1 MNLIW
6 KNPEEFRNAT
16 LGKRIDVD
24 NFPKEQPYQCWDL
37 PAFFWSRVVGRFLAT
52 KQGGPASASQSA
64 GITGVSHRARPKRLK
79 GRRLVN

>member
-6 KNPEEFRNAT
+6 KTPEEFRNAT

-37 PAFFWSRVVGRFLAT
+37 PAYFWSRVVGRFLAT
-52 KQGGPASASQSA
+52 FLFIADFRGE
-64 GITGVSHRARPKRLK
+64 VSSYVA
-79 GRRLVN
+79 